1 MSYLLSKKPTD
12 DFTRKL
18 DNLVNTIKSN
28 KQFRKGYDNMGAVW
42 YMDAKREGKLE
53 GIALGEKRGISIGKQ
68 QGISIGKQQG
78 ISIGALQKA
87 MDAAKKLL
95 ATGLSKEQIS
105 SCLDLP
111 IEKIEQL
118 SKQADK

>member
-1 MSYLLSKKPTD
+1 
-12 DFTRKL
+12 
-18 DNLVNTIKSN
+18 
-28 KQFRKGYDNMGAVW
+28 
-42 YMDAKREGKLE
+42 
-53 GIALGEKRGISIGKQ
+53 
-68 QGISIGKQQG
+68 
-78 ISIGALQKA
+78 

-118 SKQADK
+118 SKQADKSTGIKVAQVLPALACGSLKGRSVPAIGKAGALCLYY

>member
-53 GIALGEKRGISIGKQ
+53 GIAIGEKRGISIGSKLEKV
-68 QGISIGKQQG
+68 S
-78 ISIGALQKA
+78 S
-87 MDAAKKLL
+87 AKKFLSM
-95 ATGLSKEQIS
+95 GLSMEQVAQGTS
-105 SCLDLP
+105 
-111 IEKIEQL
+111 L
-118 SKQADK
+118 SLAEVQKLARGESI